1 MILGPPRGPRNGPKT
16 RFSQRRGALGAP
28 FFPVLASR
36 AAERPFGHQHAPK
49 IDPNRLKI
57 HPTSIQNLL
66 KCYHQTLENNRC
78 TLPKFM
84 HKIQAT
90 TLGNPTRRA
99 FLLRVRRSRV
109 ASSIRPPS
117 GPGRVK
123 ASSPCKLHAI
133 RPKKALSRPPQ
144 GRRPRQEVRKN
155 RLKNPLKFYSSF

>member
-1 MILGPPRGPRNGPKT
+1 MQWAP
-16 RFSQRRGALGAP
+16 GATFVA
-28 FFPVLASR
+28 VLASS
-36 AAERPFGHQHAPK
+36 AAEIPSGRQHTPK
-49 IDPNRLKI
+49 IDPNRFKI
-57 HPTSIQNLL
+57 HPKSIQNLL
-66 KCYHQTLENNRC
+66 KCYHRTLENNRR

-90 TLGNPTRRA
+90 TLDNPTRRA

-117 GPGRVK
+117 GPGRVRP
-123 ASSPCKLHAI
+123 SSPCKLHAI

-144 GRRPRQEVRKN
+144 GRQTRQEFLKN